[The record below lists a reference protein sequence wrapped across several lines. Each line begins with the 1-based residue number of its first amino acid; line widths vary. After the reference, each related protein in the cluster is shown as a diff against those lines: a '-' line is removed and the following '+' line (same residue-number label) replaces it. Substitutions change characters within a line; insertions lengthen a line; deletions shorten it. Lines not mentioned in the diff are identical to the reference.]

1 MNILSVMLIYY
12 EIIIWQAVQ
21 VQFQL
26 VSTFLARK
34 HPVVIET
41 LYALVELISEYKRH
55 SLTEYVFPR
64 FMNSTFCNTVYKS
77 TKLSLEK

>member
-1 MNILSVMLIYY
+1 MLIYY

-64 FMNSTFCNTVYKS
+64 FMNSTFAIRF
-77 TKLSLEK
+77 TKVQN